1 MKRGSAIGVLAPLV
15 KLSVFAV
22 ITIILTAMLAS
33 TIASM
38 GFATRTSYRAHFTD
52 VTGLL
57 PGDDVRIAGVK
68 VGEVE
73 KISVVQRT
81 IAEVTFSVAKDERL
95 DAGILARIRYRNL
108 VGQRYVALTEG
119 KSENQR
125 LRADGLIPLAHTEPA
140 LDLTVLFNGF
150 KPLFS
155 ALDPQQVNTFAYEII
170 RVLQGEGGTIN
181 SLLAKTASL
190 TNTLADRDALIGS
203 VIDNLNSVLATVN
216 TRDQQLS
223 ELILQLQ
230 RFVSG
235 LAEDRQ
241 ALGDSLANISTLAES
256 TASLVTGARPALKR
270 DIAALGQVSKTLNA
284 SRSVVDGVLKRLPRK
299 LDLLT
304 ATASDGSWF
313 NFYLCS
319 AGGKIA
325 VDPVLPAGAA
335 APVTPFVNSDPR
347 CQG

>member
-1 MKRGSAIGVLAPLV
+1 MRGSARGVIAPLI

-22 ITIILTAMLAS
+22 VTIVLTAMLAT
-33 TIASM
+33 TIASF
-38 GFATRTSYRAHFTD
+38 GFKGRTEYRAQFTD

-68 VGEVE
+68 VGEIKDLQVVRD
-73 KISVVQRT
+73 SV
-81 IAEVTFSVAKDERL
+81 AEVTFSVDNDQRL
-95 DAGILARIRYRNL
+95 DVGTLARIRYRNL

-119 KSENQR
+119 PGANQR
-125 LRADGLIPLAHTEPA
+125 LKENGLLPLSQTEPA

-150 KPLFS
+150 RPLFS

-181 SLLAKTASL
+181 SLLARTASL

-203 VIDNLNSVLATVN
+203 VIDNMNSVLAAVN

-223 ELILQLQ
+223 DLILQLQ

-235 LAEDRQ
+235 LAEDRK

-256 TASLVTGARPALKR
+256 TAALVTEARPSLKA
-270 DIAALGQVSKTLNA
+270 DIKSLGQVATTLNA
-284 SRSVVDGVLKRLPRK
+284 SRDVVDGVLKRLPRK
-299 LDLLT
+299 LDLIT

-319 AGGKIA
+319 AGGKISLDPIIPADKA
-325 VDPVLPAGAA
+325 VTAKPIV
-335 APVTPFVNSDPR
+335 SDDAR

>member
-1 MKRGSAIGVLAPLV
+1 MAPLI

-22 ITIILTAMLAS
+22 VTIVLTAMLAT
-33 TIASM
+33 TIASF
-38 GFATRTSYRAHFTD
+38 GFNGRTNYRAQFTD

-68 VGEVE
+68 VGEV
-73 KISVVQRT
+73 KDLQVVRDSV
-81 IAEVTFSVAKDERL
+81 AEVTFSVDSDQRL
-95 DAGILARIRYRNL
+95 DVGTLARIRYRNL

-119 KSENQR
+119 PGANQR
-125 LRADGLIPLAHTEPA
+125 LKENGLLPLSQTEPA

-150 KPLFS
+150 RPLFS

-181 SLLAKTASL
+181 SLLARTASL
-190 TNTLADRDALIGS
+190 TNTLADRDELIGN
-203 VIDNLNSVLATVN
+203 VIDNMNSVLAAVN

-223 ELILQLQ
+223 DLILQLQ

-235 LAEDRQ
+235 LAEDRK
-241 ALGDSLANISTLAES
+241 ALGDSLANISTLAQS
-256 TASLVTGARPALKR
+256 TAALVTEARPALKA
-270 DIAALGQVSKTLNA
+270 DIKALGQVATTLNA
-284 SRSVVDGVLKRLPRK
+284 SRDVVDGVLKRLPRK
-299 LDLLT
+299 LDLIT

-325 VDPVLPAGAA
+325 LDPIIPADKAITA
-335 APVTPFVNSDPR
+335 KPIVSNDAR